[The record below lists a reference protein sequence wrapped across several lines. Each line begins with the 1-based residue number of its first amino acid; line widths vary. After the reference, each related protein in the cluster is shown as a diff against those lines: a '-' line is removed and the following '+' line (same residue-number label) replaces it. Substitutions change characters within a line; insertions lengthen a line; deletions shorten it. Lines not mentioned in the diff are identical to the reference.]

1 MNEQFKQPVSGF
13 EVGQLPEDVLIMA
26 RTTVE
31 GAREVFSTASEVA
44 SKGTERWHHAALSN
58 YGAAQQIAD
67 KCLENVASNLDAAFD
82 AARAMAGSKSIP
94 EA

>member
-13 EVGQLPEDVLIMA
+13 EVGQLRDDVLTMA

-44 SKGTERWHHAALSN
+44 SKEPSSGTMLLS
-58 YGAAQQIAD
+58 QIMVPRTRSPRNAW
-67 KCLENVASNLDAAFD
+67 
-82 AARAMAGSKSIP
+82 RT
-94 EA
+94 